1 MTLLCHTQKAF
12 FSPPSAAF
20 QPRAPAKPAHRPP
33 GGSWPPIQGN
43 LAFGTSVAAKANLAK
58 LSPNSAGWGG
68 TLAGGAHAPGLLL
81 PVPRVPESRGGV
93 GGVAPEAR
101 LAPDTPKVGVQVRSV
116 RPGGWKQLPGTSS
129 PPFFYLCAM
138 EISKKGSG
146 KRRVELG
153 AIGPEE
159 AGNRSPRPLLRR
171 PQVPEPHWPG
181 REPPVFLLLEAGW
194 PGAQV
199 VGGLVLPG
207 GPGARTSGHSGR
219 VTTFLP
225 VPLSGSLGSPVAS

>member
-1 MTLLCHTQKAF
+1 M
-12 FSPPSAAF
+12 
-20 QPRAPAKPAHRPP
+20 
-33 GGSWPPIQGN
+33 
-43 LAFGTSVAAKANLAK
+43 
-58 LSPNSAGWGG
+58 
-68 TLAGGAHAPGLLL
+68 
-81 PVPRVPESRGGV
+81 
-93 GGVAPEAR
+93 
-101 LAPDTPKVGVQVRSV
+101 RSV

-146 KRRVELG
+146 KRQVELG

-159 AGNRSPRPLLRR
+159 ARNRSPRLLLRR

-181 REPPVFLLLEAGW
+181 REPPVFLLLEARW

-219 VTTFLP
+219 GTTFLL
-225 VPLSGSLGSPVAS
+225 VPLSGSLGTPVAPQRGLASGWSSQINVSRFPSGSTSVPNNLLRWHCFGEAQALCLRKQAVWLSSFLDRF